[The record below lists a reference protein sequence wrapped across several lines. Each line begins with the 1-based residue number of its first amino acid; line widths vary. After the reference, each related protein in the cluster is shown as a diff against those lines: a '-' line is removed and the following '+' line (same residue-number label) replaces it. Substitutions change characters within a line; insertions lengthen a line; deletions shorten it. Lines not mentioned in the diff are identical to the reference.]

1 MDYVL
6 NNLLE
11 VELKPNA
18 KKYYMNGGAIDSRRF
33 TIKKSQNNNTEDNLV
48 RVYCEDIFIGVG
60 KILKDNNTM
69 MLKSDKL
76 FI

>member
-1 MDYVL
+1 
-6 NNLLE
+6 
-11 VELKPNA
+11 
-18 KKYYMNGGAIDSRRF
+18 MNGGAIDSRRF

-60 KILKDNNTM
+60 KILKYNNTM